1 MRLGYVYLRPD
12 SKKCSI
18 RIICM
23 NKEVIPYKEE
33 ELGKKEQVALMFN
46 NISPKYDL
54 LNHLLSLGIDIQW
67 RKKAIKLLKSVQPKT
82 ILDVATGTADFA
94 IQSLTLHPDKVIGID
109 ISDGMLDIGRAKIK
123 KKNLEKVISLE
134 NGDSENL
141 RFQDNNFDA
150 VIVAFGV
157 RNFENL
163 ESGLANMH
171 RVLKKN
177 GKVVILEFSKP
188 TSFPFKQLY
197 NFYFKSILPIIGNVI
212 SKDNSAYTYLPESVQ
227 AFPQGSKFLEILK
240 NTGFNQTECIPLT
253 FGICSIYTGIK

>member
-1 MRLGYVYLRPD
+1 MD
-12 SKKCSI
+12 
-18 RIICM
+18 
-23 NKEVIPYKEE
+23 KEIKPYKKE
-33 ELGKKEQVALMFN
+33 ELGKKEQVAKMFN

-67 RKKAIKLLKSVQPKT
+67 RKKAIKLLRPNAPKK

-94 IQSLTLHPDKVIGID
+94 IQSLTLKPDKVVGVD
-109 ISDGMLDIGRAKIK
+109 IADGMLEVGR
-123 KKNLEKVISLE
+123 EKLRKRKLDQIISLE

-141 RFQDNNFDA
+141 RFKDNNFDA

-163 ESGLANMH
+163 ENGLMNMY
-171 RVLKKN
+171 RVLN
-177 GKVVILEFSKP
+177 AGGKVVILEFSKP
-188 TSFPFKQLY
+188 SIFPFKQVY

-227 AFPQGSKFLEILK
+227 AFPEGSKFLDILK
-240 NTGFNQTECIPLT
+240 KTGFNQTECIPLT

>member
-1 MRLGYVYLRPD
+1 
-12 SKKCSI
+12 
-18 RIICM
+18 M

-46 NISPKYDL
+46 NISPRYDL
-54 LNHLLSLGIDIQW
+54 LNHLLSLGIDIHW
-67 RKKAIKLLKSVQPKT
+67 RKKAIELLRPLKPKR
-82 ILDVATGTADFA
+82 ILDVATGTGDFA
-94 IQSLTLHPDKVIGID
+94 IQSLSLTPDEVTGID
-109 ISDGMLDIGRAKIK
+109 ISDGMLEIGREKIK
-123 KKNLEKVISLE
+123 KRNLDEIITLE

-141 RFQDNNFDA
+141 RFSDNKFDA

-163 ESGLANMH
+163 EKGLAGMH
-171 RVLKKN
+171 RVLKKG

-188 TSFPFKQLY
+188 SSFPFKQIY

-227 AFPQGSKFLEILK
+227 AFPQGAVFLDILNK
-240 NTGFNQTECIPLT
+240 TGFNQTECIPLT

>member
-1 MRLGYVYLRPD
+1 M
-12 SKKCSI
+12 SE
-18 RIICM
+18 
-23 NKEVIPYKEE
+23 EVKPYKKDD
-33 ELGKKEQVALMFN
+33 LGKKEQVALMFN

-54 LNHLLSLGIDIQW
+54 LNHLLSMGIDIQW
-67 RKKAIKLLKSVQPKT
+67 RKKAIKLLKPIKPKT
-82 ILDVATGTADFA
+82 ILDVATGTGDFA
-94 IQSLTLHPDKVIGID
+94 IQSLTLNPDQVIGVD
-109 ISDGMLDIGRAKIK
+109 ISDGMLAVGKEKIK
-123 KKNLEKVISLE
+123 KKKLDKIISLE

-141 RFQDNNFDA
+141 RFKDNNFDA

-163 ESGLANMH
+163 ENGLANMQ
-171 RVLKKN
+171 RVLKKG

-188 TSFPFKQLY
+188 TSFPFKQIY

-227 AFPQGSKFLEILK
+227 AFPQESKFLDILNK
-240 NTGFNQTECIPLT
+240 TGFNQTECIPLT